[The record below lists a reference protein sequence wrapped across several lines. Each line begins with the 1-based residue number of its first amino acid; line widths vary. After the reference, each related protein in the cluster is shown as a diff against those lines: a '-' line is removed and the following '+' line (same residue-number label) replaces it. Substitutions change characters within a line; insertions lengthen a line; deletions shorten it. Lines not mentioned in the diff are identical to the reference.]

1 MAHVT
6 IVRTVLDMA
15 FVNRWSVSQLEVTLV
30 EKGALV
36 QAGSAH

>member
-1 MAHVT
+1 MNMLIAAEMAQVKFYADFM
-6 IVRTVLDMA
+6 LG
-15 FVNRWSVSQLEVTLV
+15 SVTLV